1 MRVFSFNS
9 IWPTTR
15 ADHEQLPPA
24 HVPPKRKRSG
34 PGKKSGH
41 RKSGWSIPS
50 NNPGAGQTRKVD
62 KRENVWANWGLVVV
76 KKPLLQEIIMAWE
89 WQCSDQKIDNYRCG
103 WREQVRFNCV
113 CSQIKIIRTEK
124 ANGLLKYKAQTQDWG
139 LSEGRVLESIFQ
151 LV

>member
-34 PGKKSGH
+34 PGKKKVGKEKVGEAFHQTTQEQGKPEKLTNGEMYGQIGGSWLS
-41 RKSGWSIPS
+41 K
-50 NNPGAGQTRKVD
+50 NPYY
-62 KRENVWANWGLVVV
+62 
-76 KKPLLQEIIMAWE
+76 MAWE

-124 ANGLLKYKAQTQDWG
+124 ANGLLKYKAQTEKWG